1 MRQPL
6 QRAQAPVRPA
16 PWSLYQKAAS
26 PSASRRQR
34 YDGFVL
40 SIEIF
45 SDIVCPWCFIG
56 KRRLESAIVRVT
68 QDNPTFECQLR
79 WRPFFLNPDTPPEGE
94 PYLPFL
100 ERKFGGRRQVEV
112 LFERVRSAGH
122 GCGIEFAFEKIRLR
136 ANTLSAHRLLHWA
149 QERGSADALVERLFS
164 AQFQCGEH
172 VGDAAV
178 LVRIAAECGYAPG
191 DAAACLSQGRYED
204 VVRANER
211 DAWQMGITMIPTFVF
226 DGRILIVG
234 AQEPAILAESIGQA
248 LHSR

>member
-6 QRAQAPVRPA
+6 ARTGDASGGTVALLSQGRP
-16 PWSLYQKAAS
+16 
-26 PSASRRQR
+26 PSASRRHK
-34 YDGFVL
+34 YDGLVL
-40 SIEIF
+40 WIDIY

-56 KRRLESAIVRVT
+56 KRHLASAIARVR

-100 ERKFGGRRQVEV
+100 EHKFGGRRQVEV

-149 QERGSADALVERLFS
+149 QERGSADSLVERLFC
-164 AQFQCGEH
+164 AQFLRGEH

-178 LVRIAAECGYAPG
+178 LVRIAAECGYDPR
-191 DAAACLSQGRYED
+191 DTAACLSQGRYED
-204 VVRANER
+204 VVRQNER
-211 DAWQMGITMIPTFVF
+211 EARQMDITMIPTFDF
-226 DGRILIVG
+226 DGRIRIVG
-234 AQEPAILAESIGQA
+234 AQDPAILAKAIGQA
-248 LHSR
+248 LRSR